1 VNDLLEQKHYRYVI
15 LFTIFLI
22 ISSSCF
28 IGISR
33 EHSEVEITRNRTVTT
48 EDGIN
53 ISYDVY
59 EPKNNDSPKYGV
71 IVGHGFTASKES
83 MHLTALTL
91 VKRGF
96 VVTTL
101 DFRGHG
107 RSGGTLSM
115 GSSDD
120 SDVLTRDILAVKTYL
135 DSREDVVH
143 GDYGIIGHSMGGRA
157 AFSVCMDDDSFTRMV
172 GIAPSVDHDLIDEDR
187 PEDLLIISA
196 RYDTL
201 FPPEIN
207 RQVISK
213 RHDISEED
221 VEYDKIYEDTVT
233 TSKISVI
240 DNVDHL
246 TVLWSSATHREIERW
261 FAESY
266 DLDEEQSSTSYL
278 NILTIIGLLSALSAF
293 FTLVYLIHGKQ
304 QDVVKDHLDF
314 KALSRDYFLYSFLFA
329 IPGFIIFSPLFLL
342 PPLNTSIYISILSG
356 SFLGTAY
363 LLRKMTKEDETFKD
377 RLKRY
382 LHTPVSEYIYG
393 GIYGISL
400 LLIVKIFVSDRYLNL
415 TLISSRFIYFIL
427 TAVILF
433 FFFSIDN
440 MFFFDF
446 LNKSKLSTVKTIA
459 LYSSY
464 KSIYVVVIMIIAS
477 LLAMG
482 SYYMIPYAVG
492 LFVIIGISSVL
503 IHRSSGSK
511 IIPSVAVSILISSI
525 FVSITAL
532 FDQISMIL

>member
-1 VNDLLEQKHYRYVI
+1 
-15 LFTIFLI
+15 
-22 ISSSCF
+22 
-28 IGISR
+28 
-33 EHSEVEITRNRTVTT
+33 
-48 EDGIN
+48 
-53 ISYDVY
+53 
-59 EPKNNDSPKYGV
+59 
-71 IVGHGFTASKES
+71 
-83 MHLTALTL
+83 
-91 VKRGF
+91 
-96 VVTTL
+96 
-101 DFRGHG
+101 
-107 RSGGTLSM
+107 
-115 GSSDD
+115 
-120 SDVLTRDILAVKTYL
+120 
-135 DSREDVVH
+135 
-143 GDYGIIGHSMGGRA
+143 
-157 AFSVCMDDDSFTRMV
+157 
-172 GIAPSVDHDLIDEDR
+172 
-187 PEDLLIISA
+187 LIISA

-240 DNVDHL
+240 DNADHL

-266 DLDEEQSSTSYL
+266 DLDEEQGSTSYL
-278 NILTIIGLLSALSAF
+278 NILTIIGLLSASSAF
-293 FTLVYLIHGKQ
+293 FTLVYLMHGKQ
-304 QDVVKDHLDF
+304 QDVVKNDLDF

-329 IPGFIIFSPLFLL
+329 IPGFVVFSPLFLL

-363 LLRKMTKEDETFKD
+363 LLRKRTKENETFKD

-382 LHTPVSEYIYG
+382 LSEPVSEYIYG

-440 MFFFDF
+440 MFFFDV
-446 LNKSKLSTVKTIA
+446 LNNNISSTVKRIA
-459 LYSSY
+459 VYSSF

-477 LLAMG
+477 LLAMA

-492 LFVIIGISSVL
+492 LFVIMGTSSVS
-503 IHRSSGSK
+503 IHRYSGSK
-511 IIPSVAVSILISSI
+511 IIPSVTVSILIASI

-532 FDQISMIL
+532 FDPVSMIF